1 MWASNIPLFYNST
14 FSSVAYEISLTAPL
28 DVLYVSNWLCK
39 SWTCVMPYVC
49 VACMLNR
56 WMTNV
61 TIFCPIKLYYE
72 EVFCFLYICVPELR
86 NFQCTV
92 KNNLLLCSQTTDL
105 SVFETNIR
113 FIGGLLTCF
122 ALTGDVMFRDK
133 AEQVAKKLLPA
144 FQTQTGLPHSLINIK
159 TGVKILY
166 TFLIK
171 EPCMCVCNLF
181 LIIFKWHTS
190 LCLSSRVLRMR
201 QLEGVIFSSSCH
213 WGSKAYLSIW
223 ALMPFWSVFVLHK

>member
-1 MWASNIPLFYNST
+1 MLWFLSPKTVLWGSILVF
-14 FSSVAYEISLTAPL
+14 
-28 DVLYVSNWLCK
+28 VLYVQ
-39 SWTCVMPYVC
+39 
-49 VACMLNR
+49 
-56 WMTNV
+56 
-61 TIFCPIKLYYE
+61 
-72 EVFCFLYICVPELR
+72 ELR
-86 NFQCTV
+86 NFQYPA

-122 ALTGDVMFRDK
+122 ALTGDIMFRDK

-171 EPCMCVCNLF
+171 EPCMFVCKFF
-181 LIIFKWHTS
+181 LIIFKWHIS
-190 LCLSSRVLRMR
+190 LCL
-201 QLEGVIFSSSCH
+201 
-213 WGSKAYLSIW
+213 
-223 ALMPFWSVFVLHK
+223 